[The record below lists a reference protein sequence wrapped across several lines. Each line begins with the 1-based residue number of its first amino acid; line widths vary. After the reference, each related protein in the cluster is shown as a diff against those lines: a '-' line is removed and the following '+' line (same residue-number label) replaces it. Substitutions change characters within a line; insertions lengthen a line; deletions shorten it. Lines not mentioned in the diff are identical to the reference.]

1 MKRYV
6 EVLLDVDV
14 VKRVGIR
21 HGVEICIG
29 ISTQL
34 GKEAGE
40 EVILE
45 VRFRVKIG
53 V

>member
-14 VKRVGIR
+14 VIRVGIR
-21 HGVEICIG
+21 HGVEVCIG

-34 GKEAGE
+34 GKKQ
-40 EVILE
+40 
-45 VRFRVKIG
+45 RKR
-53 V
+53 

>member
-14 VKRVGIR
+14 VIWVGLR
-21 HGVEICIG
+21 HGVEVGIG

-34 GKEAGE
+34 GKKQ
-40 EVILE
+40 
-45 VRFRVKIG
+45 RKR
-53 V
+53 

>member
-6 EVLLDVDV
+6 EVLLGVDV
-14 VKRVGIR
+14 VIWVGIR
-21 HGVEICIG
+21 HGVEVCIG
-29 ISTQL
+29 INTQL